1 MDLAEVR
8 ASIGQKG
15 ITLLGAR
22 EHAKAT
28 EKYIDVV
35 FAYPGQE
42 DWVGAVPYWYRRT
55 ALFLETS
62 AEIAAHIEK
71 AYAALERDTRRKWV
85 ARERRRWN
93 NEYRNKAVTKPFF
106 DQLLNLRWNFTDSD
120 LPENSNPQRRI
131 QDIKDMGYTIATRQG
146 HNPNSRQTDPPR
158 RVSTQV
164 ILLPLAK
171 EAATGYESFSPRL
184 RRRIIQVLGNY
195 DAYEGKVRTSGLLP
209 DHKFPEISWDESV
222 PQDNPD
228 DMSAAEIRAKFQ
240 LLDNQRNLEKREACR
255 QVFQTGKL
263 GAIFGID
270 YPINGIAD
278 WPENIPRTGKASEE
292 GWKLC
297 PWYDIEA
304 WRQSLNAFL
313 RDHQQGT
320 PE

>member
-1 MDLAEVR
+1 MDLADVR
-8 ASIGQKG
+8 ASIGQEG

-22 EHAKAT
+22 EHKKAT

-35 FAYPGQE
+35 FTYPGQE
-42 DWVGAVPYWYRRT
+42 DWVGAVPYQYRRT

-71 AYAALERDTRRKWV
+71 AYAALEPGARQEWV
-85 ARERRRWN
+85 DQERLRWN
-93 NEYRNKAVTKPFF
+93 NEYRNKTVTKPFF
-106 DQLLNLRWNFTDSD
+106 NQLLNLRWNFTDSD

-171 EAATGYESFSPRL
+171 GAATGYEAISLRL
-184 RRRIIQVLGNY
+184 RRRIIRVLGNY

-209 DHKFPEISWDESV
+209 DHKFPKISRDASV

-228 DMSAAEIRAKFQ
+228 DMNEAEIRAKFQ

-263 GAIFGID
+263 GTIFGID
-270 YPINGIAD
+270 YQINGIAD
-278 WPENIPRTGKASEE
+278 WPENIPKTGKASEE

-313 RDHQQGT
+313 RDHQQEN

>member
-1 MDLAEVR
+1 MDLADIR
-8 ASIGQKG
+8 AGINQAG
-15 ITLLGAR
+15 ITLVAAR

-35 FAYPGQE
+35 FAYPGQG
-42 DWVGAVPYWYRRT
+42 DWEGAIPYWYRRT
-55 ALFLETS
+55 GLFLETS

-71 AYAALERDTRRKWV
+71 AYAALEPNTRREWV

-93 NEYRNKAVTKPFF
+93 SEYRNKTVTKPFF
-106 DQLLNLRWNFTDSD
+106 DRLLNLRWNFTDSD

-131 QDIKDMGYTIATRQG
+131 QDIKDKGYTIATRQR
-146 HNPNSRQTDPPR
+146 HNPNSRQTDR
-158 RVSTQV
+158 KVSTQF
-164 ILLPLAK
+164 ILLPLAR
-171 EAATGYESFSPRL
+171 ESAAGYESISPQL
-184 RRRIIQVLGNY
+184 RRRIIRVLGNY

-209 DHKFPEISWDESV
+209 DHKFPEISWDASV

-228 DMSAAEIRAKFQ
+228 DMSEEEIRAKFQ
-240 LLDNQRNLEKREACR
+240 LLDNQRNIEKMNACR
-255 QVFQTGKL
+255 QVFQTGQL
-263 GAIFGID
+263 GTIFGID
-270 YPINGIAD
+270 YYINGDGD
-278 WPENIPRTGKASEE
+278 WPESIPLTGKESEE

-313 RDHQQGT
+313 RSRRESE